1 MVEKL
6 LLQLC
11 YTVIQLSFKGF
22 HPHPWHPPN
31 VRHCCPGVSHL
42 LLTDGT
48 IPKNIHRPAAIDS
61 EATTVTTALNAKPSF
76 DLTISILAK
85 T

>member
-1 MVEKL
+1 M
-6 LLQLC
+6 
-11 YTVIQLSFKGF
+11 II
-22 HPHPWHPPN
+22 
-31 VRHCCPGVSHL
+31 VSHL

-48 IPKNIHRPAAIDS
+48 IPKNIHRPAAIDN
-61 EATTVTTALNAKPSF
+61 EATTVTTALIANPSF